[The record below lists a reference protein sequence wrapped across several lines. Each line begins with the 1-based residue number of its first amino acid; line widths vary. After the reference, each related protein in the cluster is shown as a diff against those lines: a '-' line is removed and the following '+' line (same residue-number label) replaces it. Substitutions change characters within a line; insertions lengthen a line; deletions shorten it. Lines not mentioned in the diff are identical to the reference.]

1 MLFSVIIPT
10 HHREKTLHATLDS
23 LKKQSLPAPQFEVL
37 IIPSPNDASIHSV
50 KPENYPFALRVLS
63 DIQDPYLGKS
73 ASFKRN
79 TGAQNAQAPWLAF
92 IDDDCV
98 ADSHWLSEAQK
109 VIATATQNCAGIEGA
124 TMIPEPQQKTYTY
137 KGLQRLSRAGG
148 YQTCNMFY
156 RKDIFNECG
165 GFDLFFPFY
174 LEDTDL
180 AWSVLDRGRSIVF
193 APQCRVEHP
202 VPPPEVKR
210 LLSNAV
216 RTRLL
221 PYLYK
226 KHPQLYKNQH
236 WKALHRFHW
245 LFLAVHFLLLWI
257 LIVNFNALGFAIVL
271 TSLVLLSVLYTAYQL
286 RGCSFS
292 APEALRM
299 TGYFTI
305 TPWITFFQLHRGNWE
320 QKTFLWK

>member
-10 HHREKTLHATLDS
+10 HYREKTLFTTLES
-23 LKKQSLPAPQFEVL
+23 LKKQTLPAEQFEVL
-37 IIPSPNDASIHSV
+37 VIPSPHDTSISSV
-50 KPENYPFALRVLS
+50 KPENYPFVLRMLS
-63 DIQDPYLGKS
+63 EIKDPYRGKS

-79 TGAQNAQAPWLAF
+79 TGAQNARAPWLAF

-98 ADSHWLSEAQK
+98 ANKEWLAQAQQ
-109 VIATATQNCAGIEGA
+109 VITTQNCAGIEGS
-124 TMIPEPQQKTYTY
+124 TLIPEPPEKTYTY

-156 RKDIFNECG
+156 RKDIFIECG

-180 AWSVLDRGRSIVF
+180 AWSVLDRGHTIVF

-210 LLSNAV
+210 LLSNAA

-226 KHPQLYKNQH
+226 KHPNLYTNQH

-245 LFLAVHFLLLWI
+245 LFLTVHFVLLWI
-257 LIVNFNALGFAIVL
+257 LITHITISGVVFVL
-271 TSLVLLSVLYTAYQL
+271 ASILLLSVLYTAYQL
-286 RGCSFS
+286 RDCSFS
-292 APEALRM
+292 AQEALRM
-299 TGYFTI
+299 MCYYTI
-305 TPWITFFQLHRGNWE
+305 TPWITLFQLHRGNWE